1 VNHRLRGRRGAR
13 LMAITNGGAIPDS
26 AQYQVV
32 VEPEGTTVGT
42 IDEDFAVESLAGD
55 VFLLGTTSWRI
66 KRVETGRVRVEDAH
80 GAAPTIP
87 FWRGEAPGRTRE
99 LSQAVSD
106 LRVEIAAADSIALGI
121 DLLMAECG
129 LDRLGAEQAAEY
141 VRAGARALGAVPSED
156 TVVAE
161 RFFDE
166 AGGMQMVVHA
176 PFGSRINRAW
186 GLALRKRFCRAFNF
200 ELQAAATDNGLVLS
214 LSDQHSFPL
223 EIIFI
228 YLRPDTVTK
237 VLTDALLA
245 APMFGARW
253 KWNASRALA
262 VPRFL
267 GGRKV
272 PPPIQRM
279 RADDLLAAVFPD
291 QAACAENL
299 AGEIRIP
306 DHPLVNETIDNCL
319 HEAMDLDGLIA
330 ILKRMEEGTLKTVA
344 IDTPEPSVFSHEILN
359 ANPYAYLD
367 DAPLE
372 ERRTRAVQLRR
383 GLPPEDAA
391 GIGALDPAAIAEVSE
406 QSWPVVR
413 DADELH
419 DALLTLIVLPPVEE
433 WRGYYDELARAGR
446 ASTVGGHWV
455 ATERLDRREDTL
467 AILRGWADS
476 IGPFTAVGLA
486 ARLSL
491 PLGDVEIALAQLE
504 AEGLILRGNFTGV
517 DHEFCHRRILARIHR
532 QTLGR
537 LRREIEPVS
546 SADFMRFLCRWQHLS
561 PGARL
566 HGVDGLYQ
574 VLKQL
579 QGYEISAAAWEST
592 VLPRR
597 VHKYDPEW
605 LDRLCLAGEVM
616 RGRLSP
622 HPALESQGSRK
633 VRPTRVA
640 PLGIFLREDAARL
653 LPAASEGEQNWS
665 HAAKEVL
672 AALEQRGASFFHDLV
687 RATGR
692 LASEV
697 EDGLWELVAGG
708 RVTADGFENLR
719 ALIDP
724 KRRRGEGRGR
734 MARPRHATGR
744 WAIIETKTGAESGAA
759 GTHSGTDV
767 EFFAR
772 LLLDRWGVVFRDVLA
787 RETLAPPWRSLLVV
801 LRQWEA
807 RGEVRGGRFV
817 AGFSG
822 EQFARPEAVELLRD
836 LRRNL
841 RDNSGE
847 GEEIEIALAD
857 PLNLTGV
864 ILPGPRTSALAQ
876 GVLRLRNGV
885 QQEETPSMPGIS
897 ISA

>member
-1 VNHRLRGRRGAR
+1 M
-13 LMAITNGGAIPDS
+13 LMS
-26 AQYQVV
+26 
-32 VEPEGTTVGT
+32 
-42 IDEDFAVESLAGD
+42 
-55 VFLLGTTSWRI
+55 
-66 KRVETGRVRVEDAH
+66 
-80 GAAPTIP
+80 
-87 FWRGEAPGRTRE
+87 
-99 LSQAVSD
+99 
-106 LRVEIAAADSIALGI
+106 
-121 DLLMAECG
+121 ECG
-129 LDRLGAEQAAEY
+129 LDRLGAEQAVEY
-141 VRAGARALGAVPSED
+141 VRAGARSLGAVPSET

-223 EIIFI
+223 EVIFS
-228 YLRPDTVTK
+228 YLRPGTVTK

-299 AGEIRIP
+299 TEAIRIP

-330 ILKRMEEGTLKTVA
+330 ILERMEEGTLKTVA
-344 IDTPEPSVFSHEILN
+344 VDTPEPSPFCHEILN
-359 ANPYAYLD
+359 ANPYAFLD

-383 GLPPEDAA
+383 GLPPADAA
-391 GIGALDPAAIAEVSE
+391 SIGALDPAAITEVSE

-419 DALLTLIVLPPVEE
+419 DVLLTMVILPPEEE
-433 WRGYYDELARAGR
+433 WRVYYDELARTGR
-446 ASTVGGHWV
+446 ASTLGGHWV
-455 ATERLDRREDTL
+455 ATERLDRKDDTL

-476 IGPFTAVGLA
+476 IGPFTAAGLS

-491 PLGDVEIALAQLE
+491 QLGDVEIALGQLE
-504 AEGLILRGNFTGV
+504 GEGLILRGNFTGA

-546 SADFMRFLCRWQHLS
+546 SADFMRFLCRWQHLT
-561 PGARL
+561 PGAKL

-592 VLPRR
+592 VLPGRI
-597 VHKYDPEW
+597 HKYDPEW

-616 RGRLSP
+616 WGRLSP
-622 HPALESQGSRK
+622 HPSLESQGSRK

-653 LPAASEGEQNWS
+653 LPAANEVEQSWS
-665 HAAKEVL
+665 HAAKDVL

-734 MARPRHATGR
+734 MARPRHAAGR
-744 WAIIETKTGAESGAA
+744 WAILETGAA
-759 GTHSGTDV
+759 GGDV
-767 EFFAR
+767 EFYAR
-772 LLLDRWGVVFRDVLA
+772 MLLDRWGVVFRDVLA

-807 RGEVRGGRFV
+807 RGDVRGGRFV
-817 AGFSG
+817 SGFSG
-822 EQFARPEAVELLRD
+822 EQFARPEAVELLRE
-836 LRRNL
+836 LRRNA
-841 RDNSGE
+841 RDKTGQV
-847 GEEIEIALAD
+847 EEIEIALAD

-876 GVLRLRNGV
+876 GVLRLRDGV
-885 QQEETPSMPGIS
+885 QQEEPLPMPGMQVP
-897 ISA
+897 A

>member
-1 VNHRLRGRRGAR
+1 
-13 LMAITNGGAIPDS
+13 M
-26 AQYQVV
+26 
-32 VEPEGTTVGT
+32 
-42 IDEDFAVESLAGD
+42 
-55 VFLLGTTSWRI
+55 
-66 KRVETGRVRVEDAH
+66 
-80 GAAPTIP
+80 
-87 FWRGEAPGRTRE
+87 
-99 LSQAVSD
+99 
-106 LRVEIAAADSIALGI
+106 
-121 DLLMAECG
+121 
-129 LDRLGAEQAAEY
+129 
-141 VRAGARALGAVPSED
+141 
-156 TVVAE
+156 
-161 RFFDE
+161 
-166 AGGMQMVVHA
+166 
-176 PFGSRINRAW
+176 
-186 GLALRKRFCRAFNF
+186 
-200 ELQAAATDNGLVLS
+200 
-214 LSDQHSFPL
+214 
-223 EIIFI
+223 
-228 YLRPDTVTK
+228 
-237 VLTDALLA
+237 
-245 APMFGARW
+245 
-253 KWNASRALA
+253 
-262 VPRFL
+262 
-267 GGRKV
+267 
-272 PPPIQRM
+272 
-279 RADDLLAAVFPD
+279 
-291 QAACAENL
+291 
-299 AGEIRIP
+299 
-306 DHPLVNETIDNCL
+306 
-319 HEAMDLDGLIA
+319 
-330 ILKRMEEGTLKTVA
+330 
-344 IDTPEPSVFSHEILN
+344 
-359 ANPYAYLD
+359 
-367 DAPLE
+367 
-372 ERRTRAVQLRR
+372 
-383 GLPPEDAA
+383 
-391 GIGALDPAAIAEVSE
+391 
-406 QSWPVVR
+406 VR

-419 DALLTLIVLPPVEE
+419 DALLTLILLPPLEE
-433 WRGYYDELARAGR
+433 WRAYYEELARAGR
-446 ASTVGGHWV
+446 ASTVGRHWV
-455 ATERLDRREDTL
+455 ATERLDRKDDTL

-476 IGPFTAVGLA
+476 IGPFTAAGLA

-491 PLGDVEIALAQLE
+491 PVSDVEIALAQLE
-504 AEGLILRGNFTGV
+504 GEGQILRGSFTGANHGTGA

-561 PGARL
+561 PSARL

-616 RGRLSP
+616 WGRLSP
-622 HPALESQGSRK
+622 HPSLESQGTRK

-653 LPAASEGEQNWS
+653 LPAASEVEQSWS
-665 HAAKEVL
+665 HAAKDVL

-744 WAIIETKTGAESGAA
+744 WAVIETNTGGETGA
-759 GTHSGTDV
+759 SGTDV

-772 LLLDRWGVVFRDVLA
+772 RLLDRWGVVFRDVLA

-841 RDNSGE
+841 RGNSGQ

-876 GVLRLRNGV
+876 GVLRLRDGV
-885 QQEETPSMPGIS
+885 QQDQASPMPGIS